1 MAFTVPRIDVC
12 FVCLPGGP
20 HTPPPCTV
28 CGRSGF
34 FFHQGL
40 CTGCHP
46 FSPDRRDACPDC
58 YAWGTSAASRWRCWG
73 CLDWHRKFS
82 RHGPGGP
89 CAWCRRTVAL
99 NRDRACR
106 MCWQQRARLRRA
118 TGNPHASYEQA
129 LDSGWVQLSIANT
142 RPQERRPTP
151 ARVGAGSGPE
161 PVGDGTDPA
170 AALPAAVLVPFS
182 HRQLVLFE
190 PPPRLVTAST
200 GVPLDPVL
208 AGWLQA

>member
-1 MAFTVPRIDVC
+1 MAFTVPRMDVC

-20 HTPPPCTV
+20 HTPSSCTV

-46 FSPDRRDACPDC
+46 YSPDRRDACPDC

-82 RHGPGGP
+82 RQGPGGP
-89 CAWCRRTVAL
+89 CTWCRRTVAL
-99 NRDRACR
+99 NRDQACR
-106 MCWQQRARLRRA
+106 MCWLQRARLRRA

-129 LDSGWVQLSIANT
+129 LGCGWVQLSFANT
-142 RPQERRPTP
+142 CPQERRPAP
-151 ARVGAGSGPE
+151 LAVVAGLGR
-161 PVGDGTDPA
+161 A
-170 AALPAAVLVPFS
+170 
-182 HRQLVLFE
+182 
-190 PPPRLVTAST
+190 
-200 GVPLDPVL
+200 GV
-208 AGWLQA
+208 